1 MYVNKWTMRQKK
13 DLSWRVPSASM
24 KNAFQN
30 AKNCII
36 LSLKNPET
44 ETKKNWAQ
52 PNTFIEN

>member
-1 MYVNKWTMRQKK
+1 MDHETKK
-13 DLSWRVPSASM
+13 NLSKRVPSASM

-36 LSLKNPET
+36 LSLKKPET
-44 ETKKNWAQ
+44 ETKKIWAR

>member
-1 MYVNKWTMRQKK
+1 MEHETKK
-13 DLSWRVPSASM
+13 DLSKRVPSASM

-36 LSLKNPET
+36 LSLKKPET
-44 ETKKNWAQ
+44 ETKKKKWAR

>member
-1 MYVNKWTMRQKK
+1 MDHETKK
-13 DLSWRVPSASM
+13 NLSKRVPSASM

-36 LSLKNPET
+36 LSLKNSET
-44 ETKKNWAQ
+44 ETKKIWAQ